1 MIMKQFCHAI
11 LACGVFAAVVAA
23 VSCTKDATG
32 GGGGG
37 YDGEP
42 EVNHDMDGILRRN
55 YLWNEEYATLSPD
68 FGLPYDEFLDGV
80 LMRMR
85 TNDLDKKFRNG
96 RWQLYSNIQRLSP
109 VSRTALSAD
118 IDSQFPKEPVYGFGI
133 VSLAIISYTD
143 NGGAE
148 TGQYGFAVMA
158 VYPDSPMARAGLG
171 RGTIINQVD
180 GQWITAGNLNT
191 VYSKLLA
198 PNGAAT
204 LSVADNQGGFGVSEH
219 KLTAELIYENPV
231 LYRDVLEYGEHKI
244 GYLVYASF
252 DAAFDGELLDALQAF
267 KDAGINDL
275 ILDLRLNG
283 GGYVMSSRML
293 ASCIAGARCEGQV
306 FQYYRYNDTR
316 MASPEMMAAETGQAY
331 DESKGRFYE
340 EFIYGDYRGADLRGY
355 ALNLPRLYVI
365 VSSGTASASE
375 AVVNGL
381 RGIGLEV
388 VLVGQKTNGKNV
400 GMEGVYLE
408 DGAYEYLFMPV
419 SFQGYNARLETV
431 DPNGL
436 APDAL
441 KADWNNGYEE
451 FGSLD
456 DDCLEYAVTSITGQS
471 VRSSEPAAQRRPG
484 VRLVEGLSLPEIS
497 CRPEGMIL
505 LLPDAV
511 RKD

>member
-1 MIMKQFCHAI
+1 MIMKRFCHAI
-11 LACGVFAAVVAA
+11 LACGVFAAIVAA

-306 FQYYRYNDTR
+306 FQYYRYNDAR
-316 MASPEMMAAETGQAY
+316 MEYPEMNG
-331 DESKGRFYE
+331 G
-340 EFIYGDYRGADLRGY
+340 GDRAGLRRVERAFLRGVH
-355 ALNLPRLYVI
+355 LRRLSGSRPARVCAG
-365 VSSGTASASE
+365 SSSAVCHRLFRYGFGERSRCQCFAGNRTRSGAGRAE
-375 AVVNGL
+375 DQ
-381 RGIGLEV
+381 R
-388 VLVGQKTNGKNV
+388 QKCG
-400 GMEGVYLE
+400 
-408 DGAYEYLFMPV
+408 DG
-419 SFQGYNARLETV
+419 G
-431 DPNGL
+431 
-436 APDAL
+436 
-441 KADWNNGYEE
+441 
-451 FGSLD
+451 
-456 DDCLEYAVTSITGQS
+456 CLSGGWS
-471 VRSSEPAAQRRPG
+471 VRIPLHAGLFPG
-484 VRLVEGLSLPEIS
+484 I
-497 CRPEGMIL
+497 
-505 LLPDAV
+505 
-511 RKD
+511 

>member
-1 MIMKQFCHAI
+1 MKRFYHAI

-37 YDGEP
+37 YNGEP

-68 FGLPYDEFLDGV
+68 FGLPYDEFLG
-80 LMRMR
+80 
-85 TNDLDKKFRNG
+85 
-96 RWQLYSNIQRLSP
+96 
-109 VSRTALSAD
+109 
-118 IDSQFPKEPVYGFGI
+118 
-133 VSLAIISYTD
+133 
-143 NGGAE
+143 
-148 TGQYGFAVMA
+148 
-158 VYPDSPMARAGLG
+158 
-171 RGTIINQVD
+171 
-180 GQWITAGNLNT
+180 
-191 VYSKLLA
+191 
-198 PNGAAT
+198 
-204 LSVADNQGGFGVSEH
+204 
-219 KLTAELIYENPV
+219 
-231 LYRDVLEYGEHKI
+231 DVLEYGEHKI

-306 FQYYRYNDTR
+306 FQYYRYNDAR
-316 MASPEMMAAETGQAY
+316 MEYPEMTAAETGQAY
-331 DESKGRFYE
+331 DESKERFYE

-355 ALNLPRLYVI
+355 ALDLPRLYVI

-375 AVVNGL
+375 AVVNAL

-436 APDAL
+436 VPDAL
-441 KADWNNGYEE
+441 KGDWNNGYEE

-456 DDCLEYAVTSITGQS
+456 DPCLEYAVTSITGQS
-471 VRSSEPAAQRRPG
+471 VRSSESAAQRRPG

-505 LLPDAV
+505 LPPDAV

>member
-1 MIMKQFCHAI
+1 MIMKRFYHAI

-37 YDGEP
+37 YNGEP

-68 FGLPYDEFLDGV
+68 FGLPYDEFLGDV
-80 LMRMR
+80 LMRMK

-109 VSRTALSAD
+109 VSRVALSAD

-306 FQYYRYNDTR
+306 FQYYRYNDAR
-316 MASPEMMAAETGQAY
+316 MEYPEMTAGRPGRLTTSRKSVFTRSSSTAITG
-331 DESKGRFYE
+331 E
-340 EFIYGDYRGADLRGY
+340 
-355 ALNLPRLYVI
+355 P
-365 VSSGTASASE
+365 TC
-375 AVVNGL
+375 
-381 RGIGLEV
+381 
-388 VLVGQKTNGKNV
+388 V
-400 GMEGVYLE
+400 GMRWIFLGCMSSSL
-408 DGAYEYLFMPV
+408 PV
-419 SFQGYNARLETV
+419 RLRRAKPLSMLCGES
-431 DPNGL
+431 DSKWCWSG
-436 APDAL
+436 
-441 KADWNNGYEE
+441 
-451 FGSLD
+451 
-456 DDCLEYAVTSITGQS
+456 
-471 VRSSEPAAQRRPG
+471 RRPTAKMWG
-484 VRLVEGLSLPEIS
+484 WRVSIWRMERTNTSS
-497 CRPEGMIL
+497 CRSLSRDITPGSKRWTRTVLRRML
-505 LLPDAV
+505 
-511 RKD
+511 